1 MKHRHG
7 LLAALLLLPVLAAGT
22 SDEKP
27 LLELEGEYLVYSYD
41 FNQLYGERVRFDLGD
56 LSVTAGVI
64 RIDFTSRTFHAGG
77 GLLLQSGDG
86 TRAADELFFRPQEGT
101 GLLITYGESIRFES
115 IGDGQIESFL
125 ALRKNTAS
133 ISLTKMT
140 GSLFYFT
147 GRKMEIASDYDVF
160 GRNVTLYIEGLESF
174 GLKKFKLSE
183 GIKQVRSGFALD
195 RLWYSKSQG
204 LQARASYIYQKENKI
219 SSISSL
225 DYEEH
230 SILKGYEGLPRQVDL
245 RTDNTFVLTPGVA
258 LNVQGNYNSSS
269 LWDSR
274 LALTKNWNDLFQ
286 LTADFSYNKP
296 VNRKGEVWVGLAG
309 RMNSSSWG
317 NLQLAGRYE
326 KTRQY
331 LAELAY
337 ERELFKNTRLRLDSS
352 YAKIR
357 IGGSGDYSEIFSG
370 TIDLAYTSE
379 VFDMGANYFL
389 NNDLFGKQLL
399 SQPQLRVGLRPFS
412 LYSGL
417 LTASLSNMFIWNRVQ
432 LEDTRLSGYSDNL
445 VFKVGTSPLPLQN
458 TLSLKFDLAV
468 EQFLEKEGRNFTSGG
483 LLMKLQKELFRGIRL
498 EGFYSYQTRRKT
510 EGWLIEGTSGQDL
523 SAVLRVNPTDKLNGW
538 ISVSYDPKTDR
549 FRQSFADIMIGLIK
563 NWKFHSQINYD
574 FLLNRLNNIDL
585 YLIREAGRFQ
595 VRVVWRSLSRQ
606 ILIELVPN

>member
-1 MKHRHG
+1 
-7 LLAALLLLPVLAAGT
+7 
-22 SDEKP
+22 
-27 LLELEGEYLVYSYD
+27 
-41 FNQLYGERVRFDLGD
+41 
-56 LSVTAGVI
+56 
-64 RIDFTSRTFHAGG
+64 
-77 GLLLQSGDG
+77 
-86 TRAADELFFRPQEGT
+86 
-101 GLLITYGESIRFES
+101 
-115 IGDGQIESFL
+115 
-125 ALRKNTAS
+125 
-133 ISLTKMT
+133 
-140 GSLFYFT
+140 
-147 GRKMEIASDYDVF
+147 
-160 GRNVTLYIEGLESF
+160 
-174 GLKKFKLSE
+174 
-183 GIKQVRSGFALD
+183 
-195 RLWYSKSQG
+195 
-204 LQARASYIYQKENKI
+204 
-219 SSISSL
+219 SSL

-286 LTADFSYNKP
+286 LTADLSYNKP

-309 RMNSSSWG
+309 WMNSSSWG

-483 LLMKLQKELFRGIRL
+483 LLMKLQKELFRGVRL